1 MSDDT
6 TLNNATTPNTAGAT
20 DDTPKS
26 SDHMIPKYRFD
37 EVNNAKKTLEDQLNE
52 YKEQTEQLRSE
63 VKIAEAR
70 WKYWAEIVES
80 DAVQSLM
87 KEHPTLNVEQVI
99 QLSWV
104 SKEESQSQSQNF
116 EAILWGSRTPP
127 EAPKEMTIEEEMA
140 FLEGKRKTGQLKI

>member
-6 TLNNATTPNTAGAT
+6 TQKDVAAHDTAGGS
-20 DDTPKS
+20 DDTTKS

-37 EVNNAKKTLEDQLNE
+37 EVNNAKKTLEEQLSE
-52 YKEQTEQLRSE
+52 YKGQAEKLRSE

-80 DAVQSLM
+80 DSVQSLM
-87 KEHPTLNVEQVI
+87 KEHPTLSVEQVI

-104 SKEESQSQSQNF
+104 TKEEAQSQSQNF

-127 EAPKEMTIEEEMA
+127 EPPKEMTLEDEIA
-140 FLEGKRKTGQLKI
+140 FLEAKRKSGELKL